1 MEDRLILLRCTQKLL
16 KEIVAKSNDALLVE
30 EPATLL
36 GKWYAHMFTLNRRKA
51 IIFMDEWALLSFIV
65 FGYRKSQ
72 ADQFGFFSLQGLNKY

>member
-1 MEDRLILLRCTQKLL
+1 MEDRLILLRYTQKLL

-30 EPATLL
+30 EPDTLL
-36 GKWYAHMFTLNRRKA
+36 GKRYAHMFTLNRRKA

-72 ADQFGFFSLQGLNKY
+72 AEDRKSVV